1 MSRIERQLLYLS
13 GTALLVSGA
22 AWLAVRYLPG
32 LPMSEALAP
41 LAMKIH
47 GAAAMAIL
55 VVIGMLIPAHVVQ
68 RWPAAE
74 NLSSGIAL
82 LAGAAALTA
91 TGWGLYYAGDE
102 ALRRGL
108 SGAHWA
114 AGVASVPLL
123 LMHRGHRQR

>member
-13 GTALLVSGA
+13 GAALLLSGA

-47 GAAAMAIL
+47 GGAAMAIL

-74 NLSSGIAL
+74 NLRTGITL

-102 ALRRGL
+102 ALRGAV
-108 SGAHWA
+108 SAAHWTT
-114 AGVASVPLL
+114 GIASLPLL
-123 LMHRGHRQR
+123 LMHRSQRRK